1 MDKILD
7 SKGIITD
14 ELNNIIEYCQELK
27 SIYENNHTEMTKEL
41 NHINAFNKRLTQE
54 LKDKDKQLH
63 FNEKTLN
70 EYEIHI
76 KKVEEEAKQ
85 ELTEKERF
93 SIMKAQDK

>member
-70 EYEIHI
+70 EYDNFIL
-76 KKVEEEAKQ
+76 V
-85 ELTEKERF
+85 R
-93 SIMKAQDK
+93 

>member
-54 LKDKDKQLH
+54 LKDKEKQLNCFSNVCTH
-63 FNEKTLN
+63 RGNIL
-70 EYEIHI
+70 
-76 KKVEEEAKQ
+76 
-85 ELTEKERF
+85 KEGSKYIITGWINF
-93 SIMKAQDK
+93 C